1 MSEFFDLHRSRVRL
15 AQSLHLRGGLLR
27 FHQSAK
33 FVLVNFFVRQEL
45 HPFFQLAT
53 RLRQK
58 RFRILFSLAIGSG
71 SPMI

>member
-1 MSEFFDLHRSRVRL
+1 
-15 AQSLHLRGGLLR
+15 LRGGLLR